1 MISSVLLGHSTR
13 KEELFLL
20 FIICYLLS
28 ARGSAQRLESPA
40 SKLEI
45 LAPGGIWSQNFI
57 FTGCRENR

>member
-1 MISSVLLGHSTR
+1 MISSVLLGRSTR

-28 ARGSAQRLESPA
+28 AKGSAQHLESPA

-45 LAPGGIWSQNFI
+45 LAPGGSVHRILFSLLVEI
-57 FTGCRENR
+57 A